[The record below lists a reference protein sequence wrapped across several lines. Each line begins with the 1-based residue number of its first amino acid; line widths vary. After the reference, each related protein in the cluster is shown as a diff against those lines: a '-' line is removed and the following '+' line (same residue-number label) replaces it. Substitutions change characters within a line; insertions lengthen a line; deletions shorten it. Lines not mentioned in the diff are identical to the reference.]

1 MGEEIATESFSD
13 EDHRR
18 FAARCRDGVRALE
31 QVVARPGFGDGPPS
45 TGVEVEIG
53 LVDADARP
61 APLNREVQA
70 AAGDP
75 DLDVELDR
83 FNLELNTAPVMLA
96 GRPLGAIHDNLA
108 AGLGRVAAAAAGVG
122 ARPIAIGILPTLR
135 RDDLGAHAMTDSPR
149 FRALQAGLRGL
160 RGGPFEIGIDGDEPL
175 LLDWDD
181 ITLEGAATGLHVHL
195 RVPPG
200 AFASVFNAAQAAVAP
215 VLAVSGNSPILLE
228 HLLWAET
235 RIALFGQ
242 AVDDRAPIGAA
253 WLPSRASFGHGWIAS
268 PVEPFAES
276 VALHVPILPVVGDE
290 EEPLA
295 VVATGGTPALDELR
309 LHHGTV
315 WRWNRAVVDLGDD
328 PHLRIEMRAL
338 PAGPTVADMTANVAF
353 LLGLT
358 LALAPQ
364 MGWMCRSLPFEFARR
379 NFYTASRAGLD
390 ATLLW
395 PSQEAPSP
403 RPFPAAELV
412 RRLLPVA
419 RAGLTGMGVEAADAD
434 GWLNVIAERVETG
447 VTGAVWQRRALA
459 AVGGGTDRARALAA
473 MTEAYLERGATGAP
487 GHRWDLPGGAGPGTR
502 GS

>member
-1 MGEEIATESFSD
+1 MGEEIAVEDFTD
-13 EDHRR
+13 DDHRR
-18 FAARCRDGVRALE
+18 FGERCREGLEALSRL
-31 QVVARPGFGDGPPS
+31 VAAPGFGDGPPS
-45 TGVEVEIG
+45 AGVEVEIG
-53 LVDADARP
+53 LVDKDCRP
-61 APLNREVQA
+61 AFVNREVQQA
-70 AAGDP
+70 ANDP

-83 FNLELNTAPVMLA
+83 FNLELNTPPVLLA
-96 GRPLGAIHDNLA
+96 GRPLTQIHDALA
-108 AGLGRVAAAAAGVG
+108 AGMERVTRAAATVG
-122 ARPIAIGILPTLR
+122 ARPITIGILPTLR
-135 RDDLGAHAMTDSPR
+135 REDLGPHAMTDSPR
-149 FRALQAGLRGL
+149 FRALQAGLRAL

-195 RVPPG
+195 RTPPG
-200 AFASVFNAAQAAVAP
+200 AFAAVFNAAQAAVAP
-215 VLAVSGNSPILLE
+215 VLAVSANSPILLE

-242 AVDDRAPIGAA
+242 AIDDRAPIGAA

-276 VALHVPILPVVGDE
+276 VALHVPILPVVGE
-290 EEPLA
+290 EAPLSA
-295 VVATGGTPALDELR
+295 LAEGRVPGLDELR

-338 PAGPTVADMTANVAF
+338 PAGPTVTDMTANAAF

-364 MGWMCRSLPFEFARR
+364 MGWICRSFPFEFARR
-379 NFYTASRAGLD
+379 NFYTAARDGLD

-395 PSQEAPSP
+395 PSREAPSP
-403 RPFPAAELV
+403 RPYGAVELV

-419 RAGLTGMGVEAADAD
+419 RAGLTGMGVEEADAD
-434 GWLNVIAERVETG
+434 RWLEVIAERAESG
-447 VTGAVWQRRALA
+447 LTGAAWQRRELA
-459 AVGGGTDRARALAA
+459 RAGEGRERSAALAA
-473 MTEAYLERGATGAP
+473 MTEAYLV
-487 GHRWDLPGGAGPGTR
+487 GG
-502 GS
+502 

>member
-1 MGEEIATESFSD
+1 MGEEIGTEDFSD

-18 FAARCRDGVRALE
+18 FAARCREGVEALA
-31 QVVARPGFGDGPPS
+31 QVLARPGFGDGPPS

-53 LVDADARP
+53 LVGADARP

-70 AAGDP
+70 AADDP
-75 DLDVELDR
+75 ALDLELDR
-83 FNLELNTAPVMLA
+83 FNLELNTRPVALA
-96 GRPLGAIHDNLA
+96 GRPLSAMHDGLR
-108 AGLGRVAAAAAGVG
+108 AGLDRVARAAATVG
-122 ARPIAIGILPTLR
+122 ARPITIGILPTLR
-135 RDDLGAHAMTDSPR
+135 PEDLGAHAMTDSPR
-149 FRALQAGLRGL
+149 FRALQRGLRDL

-195 RVPPG
+195 RTPPA

-215 VLAVSGNSPILLE
+215 VLAASVNSPILLE

-242 AVDDRAPIGAA
+242 AIDDRAPIGAA

-276 VALHVPILPVVGDE
+276 VALHVPILPVVGE
-290 EEPLA
+290 EEPLS
-295 VVATGGTPALDELR
+295 VVAGGGVPGLDELR

-315 WRWNRAVVDLGDD
+315 WRWNRAVADLGDD

-338 PAGPTVADMTANVAF
+338 PAGPTPADMTANAAF

-364 MGWMCRSLPFEFARR
+364 MEWMCRSLPFEFARR
-379 NFYTASRAGLD
+379 NFYTAARDGLD

-395 PSQEAPSP
+395 PSRDAPSP
-403 RPFPAAELV
+403 RPYGAADLV

-419 RAGLTGMGVEAADAD
+419 RAGLTGIGVEAGDAD
-434 GWLNVIAERVETG
+434 EWLNVIAERVESG
-447 VTGAVWQRRALA
+447 VTGAVWQRRTLARLGGEMPRSAALA
-459 AVGGGTDRARALAA
+459 VMTDAYVARAA
-473 MTEAYLERGATGAP
+473 GGAP
-487 GHRWDLPGGAGPGTR
+487 VHSWAE
-502 GS
+502 

>member
-1 MGEEIATESFSD
+1 MGEEIGTEMFSA

-18 FAARCRDGVRALE
+18 FAERCRAGVAVLGE
-31 QVVARPGFGDGPPS
+31 VLARPGFGDGAPS
-45 TGVEVEIG
+45 IGVEVEIG
-53 LVDADARP
+53 LVDGDQRP
-61 APLNREVQA
+61 APVNAQVIA

-83 FNLELNTAPVMLA
+83 FNLELNTPPVALA
-96 GRPLGAIHDNLA
+96 GRPLASVRDNLA
-108 AGLGRVAAAAAGVG
+108 AGLGRAEAAARTAG
-122 ARPIAIGILPTLR
+122 ARTILIGILPTLR
-135 RDDLGAHAMTDSPR
+135 ADDLGAQAMTDSPR

-175 LLDWDD
+175 LLRWDD

-195 RVPPG
+195 RTPPG
-200 AFASVFNAAQAAVAP
+200 AFAAVFNAAQAAVAP
-215 VLAVSGNSPILLE
+215 ALAAAGNSPVLLE
-228 HLLWAET
+228 HRLWAET

-268 PVEPFAES
+268 PLEPFAES
-276 VALHVPILPVVGDE
+276 VALHVPILPVCGDE
-290 EEPLA
+290 DPAA
-295 VVATGGTPALDELR
+295 VAGAGGVPRLDELR

-315 WRWNRAVVDLGDD
+315 WRWNRAVLAVGDD

-338 PAGPTVADMTANVAF
+338 PAGPTVADMVANAAF
-353 LLGLT
+353 LVGLT

-364 MGWMCRSLPFEFARR
+364 MGWVCRSLPFDLARR
-379 NFYTASRAGLD
+379 NFYAAAREGLD

-403 RPFPAAELV
+403 RPFPAPELV

-419 RAGLTGMGVEAADAD
+419 RAGLTAFGVAAGDAD
-434 GWLNVIAERVETG
+434 EHLTTIAERVESG
-447 VTGAVWQRRALA
+447 VTGAVWQRRTLT
-459 AVGGGTDRARALAA
+459 GIDRDGDRRGALAA
-473 MTEAYLERGATGAP
+473 MTGAYLERATAGAP
-487 GHRWDLPGGAGPGTR
+487 AHTW
-502 GS
+502 S

>member
-1 MGEEIATESFSD
+1 MGEEIGTEDFSD
-13 EDHRR
+13 DDHRR
-18 FAARCRDGVRALE
+18 FAERCREGVAALGRVLE
-31 QVVARPGFGDGPPS
+31 RPGFGDGPP
-45 TGVEVEIG
+45 TAGVEVEIG

-61 APLNREVQA
+61 APINREVQA
-70 AAGDP
+70 AANDP

-83 FNLELNTAPVMLA
+83 FNLELNTAPVALA
-96 GRPLGAIHDNLA
+96 GTPFAAIHEGLW
-108 AGLGRVAAAAAGVG
+108 AGLDRVTRAAATVG
-122 ARPIAIGILPTLR
+122 ARPITIGILPTLR
-135 RDDLGAHAMTDSPR
+135 REDLGPHAMTDSLR

-195 RVPPG
+195 RVPPS
-200 AFASVFNAAQAAVAP
+200 AFASVFNSAQAAIAP
-215 VLAVSGNSPILLE
+215 VLAVSTNSPILLG

-235 RIALFGQ
+235 RVALFGQ

-268 PVEPFAES
+268 AVEPFAES
-276 VALHVPILPVVGDE
+276 VALHVPILPVVGE

-295 VVATGGTPALDELR
+295 VAAAGGMPGLDELR

-315 WRWNRAVVDLGDD
+315 WRWNRAVVDLGED

-338 PAGPTVADMTANVAF
+338 PAGPTVADMTANTAF

-364 MGWMCRSLPFEFARR
+364 MGWICRSFPFEFARR
-379 NFYTASRAGLD
+379 NFYAAAREGLD

-395 PSQEAPSP
+395 PSKEAPSP
-403 RPFPAAELV
+403 RPFGAGELV

-419 RAGLTGMGVEAADAD
+419 RAGLTGMGVEVGDAD
-434 GWLNVIAERVETG
+434 RWLNVIAERVESG
-447 VTGAVWQRRALA
+447 VTGAVWQRRELA
-459 AVGGGTDRARALAA
+459 RGDAADRSAGLASMTEVYLEHATGGT
-473 MTEAYLERGATGAP
+473 P
-487 GHRWDLPGGAGPGTR
+487 VHSWQ
-502 GS
+502 